1 MVSTADTASDI
12 GAAPAQLVPERR
24 LHQKILRFARRRP
37 LGAVSGF
44 LSIILFF
51 VAVGAWSGSLF
62 GFDIGFLPLKFLV
75 PHDPITTHGAD
86 RLMHFGST
94 SVDGE
99 RYYLLGTDDLGRD
112 MYSRLMTGG
121 KISIFFGIGVS
132 LIAVGIGG
140 FVGLISSY
148 LGGIFDLVVQRIVD
162 AVQVVPLL
170 VLAIAIVSIS
180 GPGIMKGFWVL
191 AILSIPRPVRVIR
204 GSVLSVRED
213 VYVEAARS
221 LGASNMRVMFR
232 HVLPNVM
239 APMIVLASYIL
250 AVAII
255 IEASLS
261 FLSIGAQPPTP
272 SWGAMLTGSGATY
285 FATNPRLALMPGLAI
300 SVVVFATNMFGDALR
315 DELDPRLRGA

>member
-1 MVSTADTASDI
+1 MVSTAETAADFGS
-12 GAAPAQLVPERR
+12 AVPAQLQPDRP
-24 LHQKILRFARRRP
+24 LHQKLWRFSRRRP
-37 LGAVSGF
+37 LGAISGF
-44 LSIILFF
+44 MCIVVLLIAI
-51 VAVGAWSGSLF
+51 GAWQGV
-62 GFDIGFLPLKFLV
+62 LV
-75 PHDPITTHGAD
+75 PNDPIITHGAD
-86 RLMHFGST
+86 RLLPFGSS

-99 RYYLLGTDDLGRD
+99 RYYILGTDDLGRD
-112 MYSRLMTGG
+112 MFSRLTVGT
-121 KISIFFGIGVS
+121 KISIFFGLGVS
-132 LIAVGIGG
+132 IIAVGIGG
-140 FVGLISSY
+140 FLGLVSSY
-148 LGGIFDLVVQRIVD
+148 LGGFFDLAVQRVVD

-239 APMIVLASYIL
+239 APMIVLTSYIL

-261 FLSIGAQPPTP
+261 FLGIGAQPPTP
-272 SWGAMLTGSGATY
+272 SWGAMLSGNGANY
-285 FATNPRLALMPGLAI
+285 FSTNPRLAFMPGLAI

-315 DELDPRLRGA
+315 DELDPRLRGS